1 MSANAQ
7 LNPIGPVNP
16 IICKIP
22 FGIPQGIRYTAD
34 TKDIVTLS
42 IDVPFSRSMAQA
54 SPSVAPFNGG
64 MRTRCI
70 VAGLFVIAGI
80 VATRGAWE
88 DILHIALR
96 DEESSH
102 VWLVPFLAGWLA
114 WIRRKE
120 LSAVEPATSL
130 WGPVL
135 VAAGWAVSHW
145 GFYGARQSPWHFG
158 ALLVAVGCL
167 MTILGSRLLMVIW
180 PAILVLI
187 FIIPVPGMIRQQ
199 ISIPLE
205 RATAS
210 VTTTLLGLTG
220 APVARSGNQ
229 ILINGYP
236 VTVAEACNGL
246 RMIFPL
252 VLIVYVFCFTL
263 PLRAGARWVLL
274 LTSPLCA
281 IACNVIRLLPTVVL
295 FGYASKNVA
304 DKFHDYSGW
313 PMVSIAF
320 LVLMGLVKVMQAL
333 NLPVMKKSA
342 TEI

>member
-1 MSANAQ
+1 M
-7 LNPIGPVNP
+7 
-16 IICKIP
+16 
-22 FGIPQGIRYTAD
+22 
-34 TKDIVTLS
+34 TLS
-42 IDVPFSRSMAQA
+42 IDVPFSRSASQA
-54 SPSVAPFNGG
+54 SSPVAPANGG
-64 MRTRCI
+64 TRARCV
-70 VAGLFVIAGI
+70 VAALFVIAGI
-80 VATRGAWE
+80 VATRGAWQ

-102 VWLVPFLAGWLA
+102 VWLVPLLAGWLA

-120 LSAVEPATSL
+120 LSVTQPTTSL

-135 VAAGWAVSHW
+135 VAVGWAVSHW

-158 ALLVAVGCL
+158 ALLVAIGCL
-167 MTILGSRLLMVIW
+167 TTILGSRLLRVIW

-210 VTTTLLGLTG
+210 VTTTLLSLAG

-236 VTVAEACNGL
+236 VLVAEACNGL

-252 VLIVYVFCFTL
+252 FLIVYVFCFTL
-263 PLRAGARWVLL
+263 PLRAAARWVLL

-281 IACNVIRLLPTVVL
+281 ITCNVIRLLPTVVL
-295 FGYASKNVA
+295 FGYAPKKVG
-304 DKFHDYSGW
+304 DIFHEYSGW
-313 PMVSIAF
+313 PMVSISF
-320 LVLMGLVKVMQAL
+320 LVLMGLVKLMQAM
-333 NLPVMKKSA
+333 NLPVMIKPA
-342 TEI
+342 TKDVLT

>member
-1 MSANAQ
+1 MTLAIEVPISQSATQA
-7 LNPIGPVNP
+7 PAIAAVASDRTPTRWG
-16 IICKIP
+16 
-22 FGIPQGIRYTAD
+22 
-34 TKDIVTLS
+34 VT
-42 IDVPFSRSMAQA
+42 V
-54 SPSVAPFNGG
+54 
-64 MRTRCI
+64 
-70 VAGLFVIAGI
+70 LFVLAGVI
-80 VATRGAWE
+80 ATRGAWE

-102 VWLVPFLAGWLA
+102 IWLVPLLAGWLA

-120 LSAVEPATSL
+120 LAAVRPSTSF

-135 VAAGWAVSHW
+135 VAIGWAVSHW

-158 ALLVAVGCL
+158 ALLVAIGCL
-167 MTILGSRLLMVIW
+167 ATILGSRMLLVVW
-180 PAILVLI
+180 PAILVLV
-187 FIIPVPGMIRQQ
+187 FIVPVPGMIRQQ

-210 VTTTLLGLTG
+210 VTTWLLSLAG

-252 VLIVYVFCFTL
+252 FLIVYVFCFTL
-263 PLRAGARWVLL
+263 PLRAGARWLLL

-281 IACNVIRLLPTVVL
+281 ITCNVIRLLPTVVL

-320 LVLMGLVKVMQAL
+320 LVLMGLVKLMQAL
-333 NLPVMKKSA
+333 KLPVMVKPA
-342 TEI
+342 IEV